1 MQSAIATI
9 ICWGSYP
16 LGEFL
21 FTGWDFIHWVGF
33 YPLGGFL
40 SSTGGQR
47 PLLSFNT
54 GNFSA
59 ALSFSTPA
67 IVTSEIVQQILIET

>member
-9 ICWGSYP
+9 IVCRV
-16 LGEFL
+16 F
-21 FTGWDFIHWVGF
+21 FIHWVGF
-33 YPLGGFL
+33 YSPGGFL

>member
-21 FTGWDFIHWVGF
+21 FTGWVFIHWVGF
-33 YPLGGFL
+33 YQALEANGPFCPLTL
-40 SSTGGQR
+40 ETSRPPSPSQR
-47 PLLSFNT
+47 QP
-54 GNFSA
+54 
-59 ALSFSTPA
+59 
-67 IVTSEIVQQILIET
+67 